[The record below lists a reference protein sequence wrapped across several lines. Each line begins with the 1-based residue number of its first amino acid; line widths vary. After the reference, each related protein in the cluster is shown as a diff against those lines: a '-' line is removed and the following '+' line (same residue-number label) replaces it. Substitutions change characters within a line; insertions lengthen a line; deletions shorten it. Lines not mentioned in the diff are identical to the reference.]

1 MKRKN
6 WPKLLLFLLLSFF
19 AWNSLLLS
27 QERFRKTP
35 PYPEPLVELKLPEVD
50 SASLSNGLALSVI
63 HRENIPI
70 INLRMIIFAGE
81 SSSPEKLPGV
91 ATLTAKMLSLGAS
104 ELSSY
109 EIEEKIE
116 SMGGNFSASVYD
128 DYSVFDFTFLEE
140 YLDDAIELLSRM
152 LLYPA
157 FKKIEIE
164 NLKRSMKYEL
174 LSKKN
179 DPEFLARRQIHGLL
193 FKNHPYKKSIYN
205 EDVIINVSQRD
216 IIAFYEKHYR
226 PNNSHIIL
234 AGNLNLPVAS
244 RVVSRHLS
252 IWPKREVNHPFLQP
266 PNPSDRKRICVVN
279 LPRAKEV
286 TIYVG
291 NVLSMLGASGD
302 IFPLIILNQVLG
314 GTTTSRLIMNLRE
327 SKGYAYWAFSEI
339 EFFRNFI
346 VFLIKIK
353 VRPEATYKS
362 IEEVLNELKIITD
375 GEIPS
380 FDIEQAKSC
389 LIGNFPLQIEAFHSV
404 STKVSESR
412 IFNLE
417 EELWSKYY
425 ENIMLVNSQKV
436 FETARRYALLTPV
449 VVIVG
454 DQKNIIDYITSFE
467 EIEFYDSR
475 GILQQTIK
483 KGEIK

>member
-1 MKRKN
+1 MKIKI
-6 WPKLLLFLLLSFF
+6 WLKLLPLLLLSFF
-19 AWNSLLLS
+19 ALNRLLLS

-35 PYPEPLVELKLPEVD
+35 PYPEPLAELKLPEVD
-50 SASLSNGLALSVI
+50 SGSLSNGLALSVI
-63 HRENIPI
+63 HRESIPI
-70 INLRMIIFAGE
+70 INLRMIIFSGE

-91 ATLTAKMLSLGAS
+91 ATLTARTLSLGAS

-116 SMGGNFSASVYD
+116 FMGGNFSISVYD
-128 DYSVFDFTFLEE
+128 DYSVFDFAFLEE
-140 YLDDAIELLSRM
+140 YLDEAIGLLSRM
-152 LLYPA
+152 LLEPA
-157 FKKIEIE
+157 FKKIEID

-174 LSKKN
+174 LSRKS
-179 DPEFLARRQIHGLL
+179 DPEFLARRQIHALL
-193 FKNHPYKKSIYN
+193 FKDHPYKKSIYN
-205 EDVIINVSQRD
+205 EDVIINIGPKD
-216 IIAFYEKHYR
+216 IIAFYEKYYR

-234 AGNLNLPVAS
+234 VGNLNLPVAS
-244 RVVSRHLS
+244 RVVSRHFS
-252 IWPKREVNHPFLQP
+252 TWPRREVNHAFLQP

-279 LPRAKEV
+279 LPRAKDV
-286 TIYVG
+286 TIYIG
-291 NVLSMLGASGD
+291 NAFSMLGASED
-302 IFPLIILNQVLG
+302 IFPFIILNQVLG

-327 SKGYAYWAFSEI
+327 SKGYAYWAFSEV

-353 VRPEATYKS
+353 VRPEATYKC

-389 LIGNFPLQIEAFHSV
+389 LIGNFPLQIETLNNI
-404 STKVSESR
+404 STKVSESI
-412 IFNLE
+412 IFNLK

-436 FETARRYALLTPV
+436 FETARKYALLTPV

-454 DQKNIIDYITSFE
+454 DQNNIVDYITPFE